1 MTEKTYTH
9 FSEAWYA
16 KANQPL
22 ASGADDDIHIDG
34 PAGGYLV
41 VEFMTLG
48 GKPTVK
54 FVTFCDGVSLLVND
68 PDLIPALANLKP
80 YPGAFITA
88 LNGLGYKD
96 VTPRE
101 PRS

>member
-1 MTEKTYTH
+1 MTEKTYIH

-16 KANQPL
+16 DANRPL

-34 PAGGYLV
+34 PGGYLV

-54 FVTFCDGVSLLVND
+54 FVTFSDGIGLLVND
-68 PDLIPALANLKP
+68 PNLLPTLANLKP
-80 YPGAFITA
+80 YPGAFTTA
-88 LNGLGYKD
+88 LKGLGYTD
-96 VTPRE
+96 DTPRE
-101 PRS
+101 PR